1 MTGYMAYS
9 LCLGIPPDTDSLDA
23 IDPTAIAAM
32 RDRFSASHTQL
43 QHVHFSTVQLS
54 SSRTFLNVVVNG
66 PLAAVQAARADILRQ
81 NPVEVQC
88 VFGNGLY
95 FLYANSVS
103 MYQTRLVIKS
113 FNPDCIHA
121 PGKRQVLIAGLDDIA
136 SHTQCKFLV
145 QDISEPEII
154 LSGSL
159 DAAESARVRILV
171 FLDQMM
177 GLRTDTLQ
185 IPYYLHNL
193 ISGRKHINIQ
203 SILEET
209 NTNIYLQSPFT
220 KLGDSQHMAIPVADR
235 SGTIHLTGD
244 SAGIS
249 RAQEMLKKLTTQKAK
264 SMYHKQS
271 TMHPRKLDWIMLH
284 QQNQLRKIMRDNGS
298 FIAFPALGSGSNT
311 ITVYAENRINVERT
325 LRSLNYLIYKVYE
338 VSFCI
343 KQSGDGSQRAEDPLH
358 LFGSPEALTQLLQ
371 RISQAS
377 GAELSYRTETGRFE
391 AFGTEQAVH
400 TAYQILSGIP
410 VLKMHHTLSVFAV
423 ELAADQREFLSGK
436 KNGKVNKIMKTC
448 GVRIKFLAFN
458 EYNFVITV
466 ESDDPDKAL
475 EGLRMLQ
482 DELPAEMSFFVPEIY
497 HRRIIG
503 VAGKNIQRVMK
514 RFGVYV
520 KFSGAE
526 EFTSLGGYFENEHN
540 VVARTPMK
548 NQANLENLKAAV
560 MDFVTF
566 EKDRDFT
573 TSIVRIPSYQ
583 QRTILHDYGS
593 EIREACRTHNTRVW
607 WPERSGTD
615 QVAVLGPA
623 SQISAVLQLLNTM
636 IEREAHFLIPLTE
649 ELRQLFTDK
658 AKELDSL
665 ARHLSKDLKMQ
676 IRLPDLDSSNSNLQA
691 LSTTHVQWKSTTPT
705 VRDIRVIRLQYKQE
719 HGKNVSTAK
728 DKLYQFFK
736 QHSVPCDMATTD
748 TSLISPTSDDSCLNI
763 DQDTLAA
770 IPSPNDNTKQPTSQG
785 SNNSTTT
792 NAGEY
797 NLFNGPLPLPA
808 FDGSSWSIFPAEEKK
823 NSKLGESNLSLKDG
837 PLRAIFENMP
847 SSPPHPMD
855 RRRASAAVLST
866 PMPGKNIWAS
876 PRLQASNSCSPRS
889 RQGLMQDSATRRYH
903 APPMPYT
910 SFSATTSNRPNFHQ
924 SMPDIFFG
932 HDLFPVSG
940 AAAATSSSAA
950 AAAMY
955 GSGDQF
961 VPVTTTPPGNDRM
974 FVPVSTSH
982 STGSTGNNHHWMRHH
997 QQQRQQLPT
1006 PPPSMSTHHHHHL
1019 HHPKLDENVSDG
1031 NALLLR
1037 S

>member
-9 LCLGIPPDTDSLDA
+9 LCLGIPPDTDSMDA
-23 IDPTAIAAM
+23 IDPTAITAM
-32 RDRFSASHTQL
+32 RDRFSATHTQL
-43 QHVHFSTVQLS
+43 QHVHFSTVRLS
-54 SSRTFLNVVVNG
+54 TSRTFLNVVVNG
-66 PLAAVQAARADILRQ
+66 PLAAVQAARADILRH
-81 NPVEVQC
+81 NPVE
-88 VFGNGLY
+88 
-95 FLYANSVS
+95 
-103 MYQTRLVIKS
+103 TRLVIKS

-136 SHTQCKFLV
+136 SHTHCKFLV
-145 QDISEPEII
+145 QDIVEPEII
-154 LSGSL
+154 LTGSL
-159 DAAESARVRILV
+159 DAVESARVRILV
-171 FLDQMM
+171 FIDQMM

-193 ISGRKHINIQ
+193 IAGRKHINIQ

-235 SGTIHLTGD
+235 PGTIHLTGD

-249 RAQEMLKKLTTQKAK
+249 RAQEMLKKLTAQKAK

-284 QQNQLRKIMRDNGS
+284 QQGQLRKIMRDNGS

-343 KQSGDGSQRAEDPLH
+343 KQSGDGSQRVEDPLH

-573 TSIVRIPSYQ
+573 TSIVRIPCYQ
-583 QRTILHDYGS
+583 QRTILHLHGG

-607 WPERSGTD
+607 WPERSGND
-615 QVAVLGPA
+615 QVAVMGPA

-658 AKELDSL
+658 AKELDTL
-665 ARHLSKDLKMQ
+665 RRHLTKDLKMQ
-676 IRLPDLDSSNSNLQA
+676 VRLPDLDSSNSNPPA

-705 VRDIRVIRLQYKQE
+705 VRDIRVIRLHYKQE
-719 HGKNVSTAK
+719 HGKNVSSAK
-728 DKLYQFFK
+728 DKLYHFFK
-736 QHSVPCDMATTD
+736 QHNVPCDMATTD

-770 IPSPNDNTKQPTSQG
+770 IPSPNDDAKQPTPQG
-785 SNNSTTT
+785 SNSSTTNT

-932 HDLFPVSG
+932 HELFPVSG
-940 AAAATSSSAA
+940 APSSSTAT
-950 AAAMY
+950 MY
-955 GSGDQF
+955 GGDQF

-974 FVPVSTSH
+974 FVPVSTSN
-982 STGSTGNNHHWMRHH
+982 STGSTGSASHHHHHWVRHH
-997 QQQRQQLPT
+997 QQRQQQQQQQLPT
-1006 PPPSMSTHHHHHL
+1006 PPPSMTSHHHHM

>member
-1 MTGYMAYS
+1 
-9 LCLGIPPDTDSLDA
+9 
-23 IDPTAIAAM
+23 
-32 RDRFSASHTQL
+32 
-43 QHVHFSTVQLS
+43 
-54 SSRTFLNVVVNG
+54 
-66 PLAAVQAARADILRQ
+66 
-81 NPVEVQC
+81 
-88 VFGNGLY
+88 
-95 FLYANSVS
+95 
-103 MYQTRLVIKS
+103 
-113 FNPDCIHA
+113 
-121 PGKRQVLIAGLDDIA
+121 
-136 SHTQCKFLV
+136 
-145 QDISEPEII
+145 
-154 LSGSL
+154 
-159 DAAESARVRILV
+159 
-171 FLDQMM
+171 
-177 GLRTDTLQ
+177 
-185 IPYYLHNL
+185 
-193 ISGRKHINIQ
+193 
-203 SILEET
+203 
-209 NTNIYLQSPFT
+209 
-220 KLGDSQHMAIPVADR
+220 
-235 SGTIHLTGD
+235 
-244 SAGIS
+244 
-249 RAQEMLKKLTTQKAK
+249 
-264 SMYHKQS
+264 
-271 TMHPRKLDWIMLH
+271 
-284 QQNQLRKIMRDNGS
+284 
-298 FIAFPALGSGSNT
+298 
-311 ITVYAENRINVERT
+311 
-325 LRSLNYLIYKVYE
+325 
-338 VSFCI
+338 
-343 KQSGDGSQRAEDPLH
+343 
-358 LFGSPEALTQLLQ
+358 
-371 RISQAS
+371 
-377 GAELSYRTETGRFE
+377 
-391 AFGTEQAVH
+391 
-400 TAYQILSGIP
+400 
-410 VLKMHHTLSVFAV
+410 MHHTLSVFAV

-458 EYNFVITV
+458 EYNFVITL

-615 QVAVLGPA
+615 QVAVMGPA

-736 QHSVPCDMATTD
+736 QHNVPCDMATTD

-770 IPSPNDNTKQPTSQG
+770 IPSPNDDTKQPTSQG

-876 PRLQASNSCSPRS
+876 PRLQASNVSN
-889 RQGLMQDSATRRYH
+889 TNIH
-903 APPMPYT
+903 ASLFMLNANHDGSHVLLVVVKVLCRIQQHDVIMHPQCHIPLFLQQPVIDLT
-910 SFSATTSNRPNFHQ
+910 FINRCLISFLVMIYFQYQEQQQRLLLQ
-924 SMPDIFFG
+924 
-932 HDLFPVSG
+932 
-940 AAAATSSSAA
+940 
-950 AAAMY
+950 
-955 GSGDQF
+955 
-961 VPVTTTPPGNDRM
+961 
-974 FVPVSTSH
+974 
-982 STGSTGNNHHWMRHH
+982 
-997 QQQRQQLPT
+997 QQQRQPCMVVETNLC
-1006 PPPSMSTHHHHHL
+1006 L
-1019 HHPKLDENVSDG
+1019 
-1031 NALLLR
+1031 
-1037 S
+1037 